1 MIHEEEKILCTTN
14 PYLTYSTNR
23 FIGVSAIL
31 IVWPTTQYF
40 NMPMCPCYRQQNSF
54 PPVDTKGFE
63 QSAKRFQEL
72 MKEVTLF
79 INSII
84 QSTEYAY
91 QLMDAAQKSDQ
102 VRVEQLI
109 KSAGISIKYKLSFTP
124 SAIQITF
131 DNSTDN
137 FSCCSMLVVLRW

>member
-1 MIHEEEKILCTTN
+1 MSYHD
-14 PYLTYSTNR
+14 PYLTYSYQPFHWGTPYS
-23 FIGVSAIL
+23 F
-31 IVWPTTQYF
+31 VWPNTQYF
-40 NMPMCPCYRQQNSF
+40 YMPMYPCYCQQNSF

-109 KSAGISIKYKLSFTP
+109 KSAGISIKYKVSFTP

-137 FSCCSMLVVLRW
+137 FSCCSLLVVLRW